1 MDKRKCL
8 KCEKE
13 YQPKKETS
21 KFCSTSCR
29 VMWGRKNKSTVSQ
42 SVQMKVLVNTILD
55 KLDKVDFVVSSPAVY
70 DVPKIKN
77 STFDEPK
84 VSSKSFQQYMNEI
97 SGLEYEQEFRAKAE
111 EIQSATNLSQ
121 KQKDLLLINMRTSK
135 L

>member
-70 DVPKIKN
+70 DASKIKN